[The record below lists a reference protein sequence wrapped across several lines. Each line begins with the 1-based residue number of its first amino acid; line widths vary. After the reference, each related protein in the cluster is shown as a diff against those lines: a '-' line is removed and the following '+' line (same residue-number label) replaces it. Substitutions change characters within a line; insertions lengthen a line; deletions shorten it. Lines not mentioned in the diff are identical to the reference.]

1 MKTGLPLFLHPQPPA
16 PEAILAQLTPPAE
29 RFYAN
34 DEFGGN
40 MTSATG
46 LRTQKMVDITPQR
59 LDGIPVLGTQA
70 LVRGLKGPAG
80 PVLIDVGHAAV
91 TLPGAQTLLF
101 AGLAFNEAPKE
112 LAYEPQILVR
122 RQCRPARQQAGL
134 HPRPLVPRRARE
146 LARRR
151 RARHADRCAGRGE
164 LTRIAWVQAHR
175 KAAACAGR
183 NLLNDVRAHFCNAAL
198 EPAWPTQL
206 CRTPYMAECAG
217 GKRGFFVTKT
227 VFSESPCRPC

>member
-101 AGLAFNEAPKE
+101 AGLAFHEAPKE
-112 LAYEPQILVR
+112 LAYEPQIWFGV
-122 RQCRPARQQAGL
+122 
-134 HPRPLVPRRARE
+134 
-146 LARRR
+146 
-151 RARHADRCAGRGE
+151 
-164 LTRIAWVQAHR
+164 
-175 KAAACAGR
+175 
-183 NLLNDVRAHFCNAAL
+183 NAAL
-198 EPAWPTQL
+198 RASKLGYTHARWYRGGLESWRPAGVPVMPTVV
-206 CRTPYMAECAG
+206 RAVAN
-217 GKRGFFVTKT
+217 
-227 VFSESPCRPC
+227 